1 MGGAYGNLED
11 RNEREGDSFIGKTFN
26 SATNGLA
33 SSDSVETV
41 RWEICTAVL
50 RHAPVYAHRKILLED
65 LSCYC
70 SFILWTTT
78 GNLKING
85 CTRMH
90 TLIHKHTCTNVFFLE
105 DKVVYSL
112 LFCVPTLYFNEG
124 NIITRIN
131 LSIIHNI

>member
-1 MGGAYGNLED
+1 
-11 RNEREGDSFIGKTFN
+11 
-26 SATNGLA
+26 
-33 SSDSVETV
+33 
-41 RWEICTAVL
+41 
-50 RHAPVYAHRKILLED
+50 
-65 LSCYC
+65 
-70 SFILWTTT
+70 
-78 GNLKING
+78 
-85 CTRMH
+85 MH